1 MEDSRIR
8 LIVLLLA
15 TLTGLPA
22 VGQEV
27 IGTYRSA
34 RESFVVE
41 RLETGLNQP
50 WSLAIL
56 PEGDMLITERPGR
69 LLYRDASGI
78 RELRGLPSILA
89 LGQGGLLDVA
99 PSPDYSTSRRI
110 YFTYAFDGGSGRTG
124 TALGT
129 AVVGASRLESVR
141 ELYRMPQANGSG
153 VHFGSRIGILRDG
166 TIAFTIGDR
175 GSPARAQDP
184 ADAAGSVIRLSP
196 DGTVPSD
203 NPGLQR
209 RDWRDELYSIG
220 HRNPQGIAVHPD
232 TGEIW
237 LHEHGPQGGDEI
249 NRVQPGRNYGWPTIT
264 YGERYGG
271 GPIGVGT
278 AAPGLEQPITYWVP
292 SIAPSGMAFYRGDA
306 FPGWRNSMFVGA
318 LVQTHLRRV
327 ELRGT
332 EVVSEEVLLDGVIGR
347 IRDVR
352 VSAEG
357 WLYLITDSTN
367 GALYRI
373 RPAN

>member
-1 MEDSRIR
+1 MRRLRTGLIGLL
-8 LIVLLLA
+8 LIVSAASA
-15 TLTGLPA
+15 TA
-22 VGQEV
+22 QER
-27 IGTYRSA
+27 IGTYRSQRA
-34 RESFVVE
+34 TFVLD
-41 RLETGLNQP
+41 RIETGLRRP
-50 WSLAIL
+50 WGLALL
-56 PEGDMLITERPGR
+56 PDGALLITERAGR
-69 LLYRDASGI
+69 MLFRDESGI
-78 RELRGLPSILA
+78 RELSGLPPILP
-89 LGQGGLLDVA
+89 LGQGGLLDVVPA
-99 PSPDYSTSRRI
+99 PDYRFSRRI

-129 AVVGASRLESVR
+129 AIVGSSRLEGVR

-153 VHFGSRIGILRDG
+153 VHFGSRIGILGDG
-166 TIAFTIGDR
+166 SIVFTIGDR
-175 GSPARAQDP
+175 GAPPRAQDP
-184 ADAAGSVIRLSP
+184 GDVAGSVVRLRP
-196 DGTVPSD
+196 DGSIPAD
-203 NPGLQR
+203 NPGVQR

-220 HRNPQGIAVHPD
+220 HRNPQGLAIHPD

-278 AAPGLEQPITYWVP
+278 AAPGLEQPVSYWVP
-292 SIAPSGMAFYRGDA
+292 SIAPSGMAFYRGSA
-306 FPGWRNSMFVGA
+306 FPGWINSLFVGA

-332 EVVSEEVLLDGVIGR
+332 EVVSEEVLLDDEIGR

-357 WLYLITDSTN
+357 WIYLITDSDN
-367 GALYRI
+367 GALYRM